1 MKKRILSMLLVIVLV
16 LSMVPVSALAADG
29 LKITSTKSSKYV
41 VIGVDTITLT
51 ATKSDGS
58 APTGSLTWGVSPAGA
73 VISSANTNEF
83 KFTGKTQG
91 NATVTVTDEE
101 GKTGTIELM
110 VIQPPADLKLI
121 DKSTGAAHNGTLTV
135 GETVELDYTCTNTG
149 DNAIDPAYTTS
160 NWKVQNSSTEG
171 VLTVSKSGLVTA
183 VKAGTADVRFALNGK
198 SVVQTFTVNE
208 PPAVPV
214 PKVLTIVAETTT
226 MYPYRTLSLK
236 AVDAEGNEVE
246 GVTWS
251 SKDETVATVA
261 GGLVTSKKVGDVEIT
276 AAKDDY
282 TSGTKTIK
290 VEANA
295 FRIVNEAD
303 QAVGEIDVGETV
315 KLQVWDKS
323 NTAQSGFQWT
333 SSDPS
338 LATVNPSTGELTG
351 VAPGSVT
358 VTATKGGFSITCDI
372 NVKKIPLTIKA
383 AADSFYVG
391 KTYQLKAIQPDGT
404 KVTAVRWASSNDS
417 FARVDNRG
425 LLTVLVAGVGKQ
437 VEISATPTDDSTY
450 DTPAPLTFTIQANDL
465 RITDAS
471 GEPVTS
477 LNVNETVELFAK
489 DGNGDAVDGVTWKCS
504 DENTAS
510 FVSGST
516 LKGIR
521 QSATPVTITVSK
533 NGYNAGTQE
542 ILVSVKSF
550 KIRNDKG
557 ETVSNVEMRVGTTM
571 QLKAFASG
579 VELPVVWDSAS
590 NKVSVDTTGLVTA
603 NESTRREPVEIT
615 ASLPGYGT
623 KTVKVTVTQT
633 PKITAVKLSGDEN
646 RSDRLAVNEKGRMLI
661 ALDADGLPVEVAD
674 SEWKLP
680 SGCGLEV
687 HNGILTAT
695 RPVENFM
702 ISVNKGEYACSENLC
717 LTAYIQPVTSFTLGE
732 LANVDRKGY
741 VTMDV
746 GEEIEVP
753 IENVQPTYASDPTQ
767 IEWRL
772 KEGSGDAVVE
782 FQLYGDKLYMTA
794 QEAGYVTLI
803 PYNGSEAAIVGADGK
818 PIELK
823 VHVLGDNRIQLEKE
837 IPEEVLAG
845 KSVDLK
851 ASVVDSDGKL
861 VPNTS
866 VQWTLLSEEEGV
878 RLSIDKLET
887 NSNMKYRHEI
897 RLRAEAV
904 SRGTIPSDAE
914 PVEVVLTVIPVT
926 TGINL
931 MVGEKKI
938 NNQEYVVD
946 LSDATL
952 VKNGIIINASILPKS
967 AMNKVRWEITDPSNV
982 CREVQGETDIKL
994 IPVETLKS
1002 GIVTVTAYAGDGTRV
1017 VATAKIQFSRL
1028 GAGKLEDVPE
1038 YLRGGT
1044 SLDLRKYLVQ
1054 DEDVDDKNVT
1064 WSIAGNVLKNGKKIA
1079 SISKNGKLTTKP
1091 VTDVQEITVTVKGSS
1106 GVPYSEKIT
1115 LCPATKSISIY
1126 AESKDGSIT
1135 IKGTNKTIK
1144 FQKNLVFELVPTVKP
1159 GVVSDKWD
1167 LVWSTTNERV
1177 AAFNEESELLIL
1189 DAGKVRIDCTTTDGS
1204 RIKGSLYLEI
1214 TKDAANVE
1222 IKNHPATL
1230 TSGKSMDL
1238 KAVVWA
1244 KKNVKAAN
1252 QDVIWS
1258 IADEYGNATNAA
1270 NITSTGR
1277 VVAKDVDQNTM
1288 VVVTA
1293 TSKENSEVFGTTGLT
1308 IIPNTKKT
1316 LHAFIGDDMIT
1327 GTYPMNKDE
1336 SCDLEAKWQKS
1347 ASGDL
1352 KDAVDCQFY
1361 SSNPAVA
1368 TVDEELGTLKAV
1380 GFGTSTIT
1388 LRCVDPAT
1396 KNEYTSTFTVKV
1408 MKVNTVT
1415 INAPERK
1422 ILRSGQSVG
1431 LSAIAWA
1438 DLAAGVWADN
1448 QSFTW
1453 EVTENGKQ
1461 TTAAT
1466 IGANGVLTAG
1476 SVDKRHDVV
1485 VKAISKENSVYAEV
1499 VYSIIPAN
1507 EVSLKFM
1514 FGGKEYSN
1522 ILPVDLDSGCYGL
1535 TVVAHVASVDQYGN
1549 IADYDAYPTSVTWS
1563 TDNKNVVDVIY
1574 NGLYAKAVG
1583 SARLTAKCVVNGG
1596 TYWTSIVAQ
1605 VNRRV
1610 GNITIEQPNILVS
1623 GRSVS
1628 MRTRATNQNATNKN
1642 VLWSLTDVDGAVES
1656 VLDLVSINQ
1665 YSGLLKAKS
1674 GIHEQKTVVVH
1685 AKPVD
1690 GSPEATLPVVIYPA
1704 ATKVQIK
1711 DGTRNITGTKVEK
1724 ALSSATYTVTAEAK
1738 HVYKDDGVKL
1748 TSDAYSDTFKW
1759 TSSNTSVAEVDEHG
1773 VVTLKKAG
1781 TVTIKATALDGTGKT
1796 AKFALRV
1803 TK

>member
-16 LSMVPVSALAADG
+16 LSMVPVSALAEDG

-58 APTGSLTWGVSPAGA
+58 APNGSLTWGVSPAGA
-73 VISSANTNEF
+73 VETISSANTNEF

-135 GETVELDYTCTNTG
+135 GDTVELDYTCANTG

-160 NWKVQNSSTEG
+160 NWKVLNSSTEG

-251 SKDETVATVA
+251 SGDETVATVA
-261 GGLVTSKKVGDVEIT
+261 GGLVTSKKVGNVEIT

-282 TSGTKTIK
+282 TSDTKTIK

-338 LATVNPSTGELTG
+338 LATVNSSTGELKG
-351 VAPGSVT
+351 VAPGKVT
-358 VTATKGGFSITCDI
+358 VEAKKGNFTITCDV
-372 NVKKIPLTIKA
+372 NVKKIPLTIK

-391 KTYQLKAIQPDGT
+391 KTYQLEAIQPDGT
-404 KVTAVRWASSNDS
+404 KVTVDQWKSSNNS

-425 LLTVLVAGVGKQ
+425 LLTVLVAGVGEQ
-437 VEISATPTDDSTY
+437 VTISATPTDASRY

-465 RITDAS
+465 TITDAS

-489 DGNGDAVDGVTWKCS
+489 DGNGDPVDRVEWECS

-521 QSATPVTITVSK
+521 QSDTPVTITVSK
-533 NGYNAGTQE
+533 NGYNAGTRE

-550 KIRNDKG
+550 EIRNDKG

-579 VELPVVWDSAS
+579 VELPVVWDSPS

-603 NESTRREPVEIT
+603 AKSTVGKSVKIT

-623 KTVKVTVTQT
+623 KTVEVTVTPE
-633 PKITAVKLSGDEN
+633 PKFTAVKLDGDEA
-646 RSDRLAVNEKGRMLI
+646 RSDQLAVGEERGLI
-661 ALDADGLPVEVAD
+661 ALDADGQPVAGVTWTAMNNHAVVDGGKLTGATAGQVA
-674 SEWKLP
+674 
-680 SGCGLEV
+680 V
-687 HNGILTAT
+687 TASKDGY
-695 RPVENFM
+695 E
-702 ISVNKGEYACSENLC
+702 SKDLLVNVYV
-717 LTAYIQPVTSFTLGE
+717 QPVTSFTLGE
-732 LANVDRKGY
+732 LANVDRNGY

-767 IEWRL
+767 IEWRP

-938 NNQEYVVD
+938 NNQVYVVD

-952 VKNGIIINASILPKS
+952 VENGIIINASILPKS

-1002 GIVTVTAYAGDGTRV
+1002 GIVTATAYAGDGTRV

-1038 YLRGGT
+1038 YLRGGA

-1144 FQKNLVFELVPTVKP
+1144 FQKNLVFELFPTVKP
-1159 GVVSDKWD
+1159 DVVSDKWD

-1204 RIKGSLYLEI
+1204 KIRGSLYLEI
-1214 TKDAANVE
+1214 TKEAANVE
-1222 IKNHPATL
+1222 IKSHPASL
-1230 TSGKSMDL
+1230 ASGKSMDL

-1388 LRCVDPAT
+1388 LRCVDPVT

-1448 QSFTW
+1448 QSFIW

-1507 EVSLKFM
+1507 EVSLKFL
-1514 FGGKEYSN
+1514 FNGKEYSN

-1803 TK
+1803 IK

>member
-16 LSMVPVSALAADG
+16 LSMVPVSALAEDG

-58 APTGSLTWGVSPAGA
+58 APTGSLTWGVSPAEA
-73 VISSANTNEF
+73 VEKISSANTNEF

-121 DKSTGAAHNGTLTV
+121 DKSTRAAHNGTLTV
-135 GETVELDYTCTNTG
+135 GDAVELDYTCTNTG

-251 SKDETVATVA
+251 SGDETVATVA

-323 NTAQSGFQWT
+323 NTAQSGFQWSIT
-333 SSDPS
+333 DGTG
-338 LATVNPSTGELTG
+338 ATVDSSTGELKG

-358 VTATKGGFSITCDI
+358 VKATKGGFSITCYV

-425 LLTVLVAGVGKQ
+425 LLTVLVAGVGQK
-437 VEISATPTDDSTY
+437 VTISATPTDASSY

-465 RITDAS
+465 TITDAS

-521 QSATPVTITVSK
+521 QSDTPVTITVSK
-533 NGYNAGTQE
+533 NGYNAGTQK

-550 KIRNDKG
+550 EIRNDKS

-579 VELPVVWDSAS
+579 VELPVVWASPS

-603 NESTRREPVEIT
+603 AKSTVGKSVKIT

-623 KTVKVTVTQT
+623 KTVEVTVTPE
-633 PKITAVKLSGDEN
+633 PKFTAVKLDGDEA
-646 RSDRLAVNEKGRMLI
+646 RSDQLAVGEERGLI
-661 ALDADGLPVEVAD
+661 ALDADGQPVAGVTWTAMNNHAVVDGGKLTGATAGQVA
-674 SEWKLP
+674 
-680 SGCGLEV
+680 V
-687 HNGILTAT
+687 TASKDGY
-695 RPVENFM
+695 E
-702 ISVNKGEYACSENLC
+702 SKDLLVNVYV
-717 LTAYIQPVTSFTLGE
+717 QPVTSFTLGE
-732 LANVDRKGY
+732 LANVDRNGY

-753 IENVQPTYASDPTQ
+753 VENVQPTYASDPTQ
-767 IEWRL
+767 IEWRP

-1106 GVPYSEKIT
+1106 GVSDSKTIALY
-1115 LCPATKSISIY
+1115 PATKSITISGR
-1126 AESKDGSIT
+1126 DDVHDIT
-1135 IKGTNKTIK
+1135 INGSNKTIK
-1144 FQKNLVFELVPTVKP
+1144 FQKNLKFELFPTVKP
-1159 GVVSDKWD
+1159 DVVSDKWD

-1204 RIKGSLYLEI
+1204 KIRGSLYLEI
-1214 TKDAANVE
+1214 TKEAANVE
-1222 IKNHPATL
+1222 IKSHPASL
-1230 TSGKSMDL
+1230 ASGKSMDL

-1368 TVDEELGTLKAV
+1368 TVDKELGTLKAV

-1522 ILPVDLDSGCYGL
+1522 ILPVNLNEGISGL
-1535 TVVAHVASVDQYGN
+1535 MVMAHIAIVDQYGN
-1549 IADYDAYPTSVTWS
+1549 ISDYDTPASVTWN
-1563 TDNKNVVDVIY
+1563 TENKNVVDVVY
-1574 NGLYAKAVG
+1574 NVLYVKAVG
-1583 SARLTAKCVVNGG
+1583 SARLNAKCDVIGR
-1596 TYWTSIVAQ
+1596 TYWTSITAQ
-1605 VNRRV
+1605 VNRPV
-1610 GNITIEQPNILVS
+1610 GPITIEQPGILVS
-1623 GRSVS
+1623 GRSIN
-1628 MRTRATNQNATNKN
+1628 MRARAHYADATNKN
-1642 VLWSLTDVDGAVES
+1642 VLWS
-1656 VLDLVSINQ
+1656 VSDSNYATINQ
-1665 YSGLLKAKS
+1665 YTGLLKAKP
-1674 GIHEQKTVVVH
+1674 GIHEEKTIVVR
-1685 AKPVD
+1685 AEPVD
-1690 GSPEATLPVVIYPA
+1690 GSPAAELEVKIYPA
-1704 ATKVQIK
+1704 TTKVLIK
-1711 DGTRNITGTKVEK
+1711 VDGENVTGTRVEK
-1724 ALSSATYTVTAEAK
+1724 SRTAGTFNVTAEAQ
-1738 HVYKDDGVKL
+1738 HVNKGAISK
-1748 TSDAYSDTFKW
+1748 AYSEAFKW
-1759 TSSNTSVAEVDEHG
+1759 TSSNKSVAEVDPDTG
-1773 VVTLKKAG
+1773 V
-1781 TVTIKATALDGTGKT
+1781 VTIKAKGSTTIKAIAQDGSNKS
-1796 AKFALRV
+1796 AKFTLRI
-1803 TK
+1803 TG